1 MAKKTTDD
9 GEGAKA
15 KKGPKP
21 LRVATVVKPCLLGAG
36 ALMLVQLALT
46 AVSP

>member
-1 MAKKTTDD
+1 MAKKTTGD

-15 KKGPKP
+15 AKGAKP
-21 LRVATVVKPCLLGAG
+21 LRVATVVTPCLFGAG